1 MTMTDDELIDIQN
14 LTDYQVGYIVP
25 EVGTKRGFMPQ
36 QCRQIAAGELRAV
49 YAAPGGESL
58 FTDYLAIK
66 DKELASEFNISTD
79 AFEHEYNWTQKEV
92 DNVLLYGSLDKLKD
106 ALEYAPQ
113 GIVDLIIDRA
123 IAVKLPDNNKL
134 AAIKEFTGRDIASMI
149 QLARSLETPAQAQKK
164 SSGRRVTT
172 EQPEMSTGRRVSE

>member
-1 MTMTDDELIDIQN
+1 MTMTDDKLIDVQN

-149 QLARSLETPAQAQKK
+149 QLARSLETPAQEQKK
-164 SSGRRVTT
+164 STGRRVTA
-172 EQPEMSTGRRVSE
+172 EQSETSTGRRVSE